1 MIFSELGIL
10 ESITPPEAGMG
21 EPEMDLSNQ
30 EDDAPVRSKA
40 KPSPL
45 WKDLAWAFCV
55 GGGICVVGQ
64 GLMEWYQSLGL
75 EQEQAG
81 TAVSVT
87 LVLAAALLTGL
98 GLFDKVAKRAGAGTL
113 VPITGFANAMVSP
126 ALEFKSEGLITGTAA
141 KLFVVAGP
149 VLVFGISASV
159 IYGLILVLLGQ
170 G

>member
-1 MIFSELGIL
+1 
-10 ESITPPEAGMG
+10 MG

-30 EDDAPVRSKA
+30 EYDALVRSKV

-87 LVLAAALLTGL
+87 LVLAAALLTDLSPVIFVAAAAAL
-98 GLFDKVAKRAGAGTL
+98 GIVIQNVIRRAK
-113 VPITGFANAMVSP
+113 
-126 ALEFKSEGLITGTAA
+126 
-141 KLFVVAGP
+141 
-149 VLVFGISASV
+149 
-159 IYGLILVLLGQ
+159 
-170 G
+170 

>member
-1 MIFSELGIL
+1 
-10 ESITPPEAGMG
+10 MG

-30 EDDAPVRSKA
+30 EYDALVRSKA
-40 KPSPL
+40 KPSPM

-126 ALEFKSEGLITGTAA
+126 ALEFKSED
-141 KLFVVAGP
+141 
-149 VLVFGISASV
+149 
-159 IYGLILVLLGQ
+159 
-170 G
+170 

>member
-30 EDDAPVRSKA
+30 EYDALVRSKA

-64 GLMEWYQSLGL
+64 GLMESLL
-75 EQEQAG
+75 H
-81 TAVSVT
+81 
-87 LVLAAALLTGL
+87 VLNFISGEKMYCISLL
-98 GLFDKVAKRAGAGTL
+98 A
-113 VPITGFANAMVSP
+113 
-126 ALEFKSEGLITGTAA
+126 
-141 KLFVVAGP
+141 
-149 VLVFGISASV
+149 
-159 IYGLILVLLGQ
+159 
-170 G
+170 

>member
-1 MIFSELGIL
+1 
-10 ESITPPEAGMG
+10 MG

-30 EDDAPVRSKA
+30 EYDALVRSKA

-98 GLFDKVAKRAGAGTL
+98 GLFDSGRGQARWCPSLALQTL
-113 VPITGFANAMVSP
+113 WSRRRWNSKARID
-126 ALEFKSEGLITGTAA
+126 L
-141 KLFVVAGP
+141 
-149 VLVFGISASV
+149 
-159 IYGLILVLLGQ
+159 
-170 G
+170 

>member
-30 EDDAPVRSKA
+30 EYDALVRSKA

-45 WKDLAWAFCV
+45 WK
-55 GGGICVVGQ
+55 GGICVVGQ

>member
-1 MIFSELGIL
+1 
-10 ESITPPEAGMG
+10 MG

-30 EDDAPVRSKA
+30 EYDALVRSKA

-113 VPITGFANAMVSP
+113 VPIMALQTLWSRRRWNSKARDSSP
-126 ALEFKSEGLITGTAA
+126 ERRPSCSWWPGRCWC
-141 KLFVVAGP
+141 
-149 VLVFGISASV
+149 SASAPA
-159 IYGLILVLLGQ
+159 
-170 G
+170 

>member
-30 EDDAPVRSKA
+30 EYDALVRSKA

-55 GGGICVVGQ
+55 GGGICVVGP
-64 GLMEWYQSLGL
+64 GLMEWYQRLGL

-126 ALEFKSEGLITGTAA
+126 ALEFKSED
-141 KLFVVAGP
+141 
-149 VLVFGISASV
+149 
-159 IYGLILVLLGQ
+159 
-170 G
+170 